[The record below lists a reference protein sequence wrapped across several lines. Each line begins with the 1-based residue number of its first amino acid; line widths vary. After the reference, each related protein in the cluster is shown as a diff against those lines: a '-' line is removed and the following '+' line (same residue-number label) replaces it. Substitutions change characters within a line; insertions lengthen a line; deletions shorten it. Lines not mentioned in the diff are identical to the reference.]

1 MVGVQRTSNRS
12 LGRVAFLTAKSML
25 PLMHVP
31 ISCTA
36 FPLVSGTKLVRR
48 SVCRAIPTSAR
59 SSPGTSPLPRK
70 LARKYFE
77 RFPEGKLRDRGRELA
92 PSAVGEHRV
101 HHEAVAGAG
110 GSVPAPIVHRTC
122 LKTALY
128 KSFNLLDNYGLYP
141 ELSTMR
147 TPWTLS
153 TIEAAIF
160 LALVLVLAGAGTWA
174 SAIG

>member
-1 MVGVQRTSNRS
+1 MRDPLIRVKFTKERSTART
-12 LGRVAFLTAKSML
+12 FAKDYFERQPKGS
-25 PLMHVP
+25 
-31 ISCTA
+31 
-36 FPLVSGTKLVRR
+36 VSHRG
-48 SVCRAIPTSAR
+48 
-59 SSPGTSPLPRK
+59 RK
-70 LARKYFE
+70 LASV
-77 RFPEGKLRDRGRELA
+77 P
-92 PSAVGEHRV
+92 VGEHRV

-128 KSFNLLDNYGLYP
+128 KSFNLLDNYGLYR

-153 TIEAAIF
+153 SIEAAIF